1 MPEEITAEEL
11 CATWGGALAI
21 FGEGIEKLAKK
32 LVLTS
37 EEKEEMKTL
46 IKHAGI
52 AVRAAEEECKV
63 IIERK

>member
-21 FGEGIEKLAKK
+21 FGEGIERLAKK

-46 IKHAGI
+46 IKHAGT
-52 AVRAAEEECKV
+52 AVETLKDECKP
-63 IIERK
+63 IIERE